1 MGFLQKLALDMEAS
15 FAVAERLVNE
25 ATSSGPSAF
34 NGTWKK
40 VSCPLDALVLPF
52 EEIAGFVSS

>member
-1 MGFLQKLALDMEAS
+1 MEAS